1 MKKPVIFND
10 PEQMVDFIIEN
21 VGKKLVFG
29 TQLGL
34 GKPNNIL
41 NAVYRRVQKDQ
52 SISLHIITGL
62 SLEPPVPGSE
72 LERRFLGPLVERVW
86 GGYVELDYAR
96 DMRLKKLPPNV
107 TISEFFYKAGAF
119 MNNAHM
125 QQNYINSN
133 YTHAARDVNLNGMNV
148 AGALLGK
155 KEINGQLKYS
165 VGCNADTAI
174 DAVDIMKAKCEK
186 GFKGIAIGE
195 INNNLPFMFGDAVTE
210 PEVFDAILESPQ
222 SDYRLF
228 GAPKE
233 SINTIDY
240 CIGLHASALIPDDG
254 TLQIGIGSL
263 GDAITYGL
271 TVRHKHN
278 DQYKKLLNEAGIMDK
293 YKDMIDTWGGTD
305 PFKKGLYGSTEMLV
319 DTFVDLYKEGIMN
332 RRVYDDIRIQRVVNA
347 GLFTDDRNV
356 TPEGFRQIIV
366 DGGVHRVL
374 TEKDVTFLKR
384 FGVLKESVVY
394 QDGKLVDG
402 GTTVS
407 ADMGDVENL
416 KVVAGTML
424 GDKLKEGYWA
434 HAGFYLGPLKLYE
447 TLNAMS
453 DEERALIN
461 MTSVLNVNQLY
472 SNNKYGSLEL
482 RVLQRKNARFINAG
496 LMVTLSGMVVSDSLD
511 NLKVVSG
518 IGGQYNFV
526 AMAHAL
532 ADARGALMIRATRGE
547 GPKTVSNVV
556 FNYGHC
562 SVPRHLRD
570 IIITEYGIADLRGQ
584 SDKNVIKQ
592 LLNVADSRFQE
603 GLLEKA
609 KQAGKIE
616 ADYKIPDAF
625 RNNYPEKL
633 EKVIAPYKKDG
644 LFGPFPFGTVFTDE
658 EIAIGKALRTFK
670 TKAEIS
676 KFAAAKGV
684 IGQFMASVPESAK
697 PYLKRMDLENPAN
710 FKEKAM
716 QKVVLCALKDTGA
729 I

>member
-21 VGKKLVFG
+21 VGKDLVFG

-41 NAVYRRVQKDQ
+41 NAVYRRAQKDQ
-52 SISLHIITGL
+52 SISLRIITGL

-119 MNNAHM
+119 MNNPHM

-240 CIGLHASALIPDDG
+240 CIGLHASTLIPDDG

-278 DQYKKLLNEAGIMDK
+278 DQYRKLLNEAGIMDK

-374 TEKDVTFLKR
+374 TEKDVEFLKR

-434 HAGFYLGPLKLYE
+434 HAGFYLGPLKLYD

-532 ADARGALMIRATRGE
+532 ADARGALMIRSTRGE
-547 GPKTVSNVV
+547 GPKTVSNIV

-616 ADYKIPDAF
+616 SDYRIPDAF
-625 RNNYPEKL
+625 RSNYPEKL
-633 EKVIAPYKKDG
+633 EKLIAPYKKDG

>member
-21 VGKKLVFG
+21 VGKDLVFG

-41 NAVYRRVQKDQ
+41 NAVYRRVQKDP
-52 SISLHIITGL
+52 SLNLRIITGL
-62 SLEPPVPGSE
+62 SLEPPAPGSE

-119 MNNAHM
+119 MNNPHM
-125 QQNYINSN
+125 QQNYMNSN

-155 KEINGQLKYS
+155 KEINGELKYS

-174 DAVDIMKAKCEK
+174 DAVDIMRAKCEK

-210 PEVFDAILESPQ
+210 PEIFDAILESPQ

-278 DQYKKLLNEAGIMDK
+278 DQYKKLLSEAGIMDR
-293 YKDMIDTWGGTD
+293 YTDMIDTWGGTE
-305 PFKKGLYGSTEMLV
+305 PFQKGLYGSTEMLV

-356 TPEGFRQIIV
+356 TPEGFRQIIE

-374 TEKDVTFLKR
+374 TQKDVVFLKR
-384 FGVLKESVVY
+384 FGVLKDSVVY
-394 QDGKLVDG
+394 QDGRLVDG
-402 GTTVS
+402 ANAVS

-416 KVVAGTML
+416 KAVAGTML

-434 HAGFYLGPLKLYE
+434 HAGFYLGPLKLYD

-496 LMVTLSGMVVSDSLD
+496 LMVTLSGMVVSDSLE

-526 AMAHAL
+526 SMAHAL
-532 ADARGALMIRATRGE
+532 EGARGAIMIRATRGE

-570 IIITEYGIADLRGQ
+570 IVITEYGIADLRGQ

-592 LLNVADSRFQE
+592 LLHVADSRFQE

-616 ADYKIPDAF
+616 ADYRIPDAF

-633 EKVIAPYKKDG
+633 EKLIAPYKKEG

-658 EIAIGKALRTFK
+658 EITIGKALRTFK
-670 TKAEIS
+670 TKADIS

-684 IGQFMASVPESAK
+684 ISQFMGSAPEAAR
-697 PYLKRMDLENPAN
+697 PYLKRMDLENPKD
-710 FKEKAM
+710 FKEKVL

>member
-1 MKKPVIFND
+1 MKKPVIFQD
-10 PEQMVDFIIEN
+10 PEKMVDYIIEN
-21 VGKKLVFG
+21 VGKDLVFG

-41 NAVYRRVQKDQ
+41 NAVYRRAQQDP
-52 SISLHIITGL
+52 SLNLRIITAL

-72 LERRFLGPLVERVW
+72 LERRFLGPLVERIW
-86 GGYVELDYAR
+86 GGYIPLDYAR
-96 DMRLKKLPPNV
+96 DVRLKKLPPNV
-107 TISEFFYKAGAF
+107 QVSEFFYKAGAF
-119 MNNAHM
+119 MNNPHM
-125 QQNYINSN
+125 QQNYISCN
-133 YTHAARDVNLNGMNV
+133 YTHAARDVNGNGMNV

-155 KEINGQLKYS
+155 KEINGELKYS

-174 DAVDIMKAKCEK
+174 DAVDIMRKKGEK
-186 GFKGIAIGE
+186 GFKGFAVGE
-195 INNNLPFMFGDAVTE
+195 VNNNLPFMFGDAITE
-210 PEVFDAILESPQ
+210 PEIFDAILESPQ
-222 SDYRLF
+222 SDYKLF

-233 SINTIDY
+233 SINTTDY
-240 CIGLHASALIPDDG
+240 MIGLHASTLIPDDG

-271 TVRHKHN
+271 TVRHTHN
-278 DQYKKLLNEAGIMDK
+278 DQYRKLLNETGILEK
-293 YKDMIDTWGGTD
+293 YKGMIDTWGGVD

-319 DTFVDLYKEGIMN
+319 DTFVDLYKTGIMN
-332 RRVYDDIRIQRVVNA
+332 RRVYDDIRIQRVVSA
-347 GLFTDDRNV
+347 GLCPDDRKV
-356 TPEGFRQIIV
+356 TPEAFRQLLV
-366 DGGVHRVL
+366 DGAVHRVL
-374 TEKDVTFLKR
+374 TAEDVVFLKR
-384 FGVLKESVVY
+384 YGVLKESVLF

-402 GTTVS
+402 GHAVGV
-407 ADMGDVENL
+407 DMGDVENL

-424 GDKLKEGYWA
+424 GDTLKEGFWA
-434 HAGFYLGPLKLYE
+434 HAGFYLGPLKMYD

-472 SNNKYGSLEL
+472 ANNKYSSQEL

-496 LMVTLSGMVVSDSLD
+496 LMVTLGGAIVSDGLED
-511 NLKVVSG
+511 GRVVSG

-526 AMAHAL
+526 SMAHAMD
-532 ADARGALMIRATRGE
+532 DARGAIMIRATRGE

-570 IIITEYGIADLRGQ
+570 IVITEYGIADLRGKT
-584 SDKNVIKQ
+584 DKNIVKE

-603 GLLEKA
+603 GLLEQA
-609 KQAGKIE
+609 KKAGKIE
-616 ADYKIPDAF
+616 PDYRIPDAF

-633 EKVIAPYKKDG
+633 EKAIAPYKKEG
-644 LFGPFPFGTVFTDE
+644 LFGPFPFGTAFTDD

-670 TKAEIS
+670 AKAELS
-676 KFAAAKGV
+676 KAAAAKGV
-684 IGQFMASVPESAK
+684 LGAFMSPIPTAAK
-697 PYLKRMDLENPAN
+697 PYLERMQLENPKD
-710 FKEKAM
+710 FKEKLL